1 MKNYMVVSALGE
13 SRPNLVNDLSR
24 TILECDCSVV
34 NSRMM
39 VLGNEF
45 AAMVMVQGN
54 WNTLAKLEVQLKR
67 LEQSSGLKFVYK
79 RTEEPQR
86 QEDVLPYA
94 IEVIALNHSS
104 FVYELANFFTH
115 RSINIED
122 LTSRSYRAPH
132 TGADMFSVNMVVGV
146 PVDTHIATL
155 REEFMDFCDQ
165 LNLDSVME
173 PIKG

>member
-1 MKNYMVVSALGE
+1 VKNYLVVSALGE

-39 VLGNEF
+39 MLGNEF
-45 AAMVMVQGN
+45 AAVVMVQGN
-54 WNTLAKLEVQLKR
+54 WNTLARLEVQLKR
-67 LEQSSGLKFVYK
+67 LEQALGLTLIYK
-79 RTEEPQR
+79 RTEEHPR

-94 IEVIALNHSS
+94 VEVIALNHAHI
-104 FVYELANFFTH
+104 VYELAHFFTH
-115 RSINIED
+115 RSISIED
-122 LTSRSYRAPH
+122 LTSRNYRAPH
-132 TGADMFSVNMVVGV
+132 TGANMFSVNIVIGI

>member
-1 MKNYMVVSALGE
+1 MKNYLVVSALGE
-13 SRPNLVNDLSR
+13 ARPNLVNDLSR
-24 TILECDCSVV
+24 TILECDCSIV

-39 VLGNEF
+39 MLGNEF

-54 WNTLAKLEVQLKR
+54 WNTLARLEVQLKR
-67 LEQSSGLKFVYK
+67 LEQSLGLSFIYR
-79 RTEEPQR
+79 RTEEHQR
-86 QEDVLPYA
+86 QENVLPYA
-94 IEVIALNHSS
+94 VEVIALNQLSIVH
-104 FVYELANFFTH
+104 ELANFFTN
-115 RSINIED
+115 RSISIED
-122 LTSRSYRAPH
+122 LASHNYRAPH
-132 TGADMFSVNMVVGV
+132 TGADMFSVNIVVGI

>member
-1 MKNYMVVSALGE
+1 MKNYLAVSVLGE

-24 TILECDCSVV
+24 TILECDCSIV
-34 NSRMM
+34 NSRMV

-54 WNTLAKLEVQLKR
+54 WNTLARLEVQLKR
-67 LEQSSGLKFVYK
+67 LEQSLGLNIVYR
-79 RTEEPQR
+79 RTEEHPR
-86 QEDVLPYA
+86 QENVLPYA
-94 IEVIALNHSS
+94 VEVIALNHSS
-104 FVYELANFFTH
+104 IVYELANFFTH
-115 RSINIED
+115 RSIRIED
-122 LTSRSYRAPH
+122 LTSRHYRAPH
-132 TGADMFSVNMVVGV
+132 TGANMFSVNMVIGI

-165 LNLDSVME
+165 LNFDSVME